1 MPEQTIEGL
10 RADPVQQFSVFTP
23 NKLGRL
29 HDLIALFG
37 RHQVHVLAL
46 TVLDTTD
53 SAVLR
58 LVVDD
63 PDRARAL
70 LAEQGFPFT
79 QTEVVVVV
87 EVDSDTKL
95 QGVLTALIE
104 AEININY
111 LYSFIILPG
120 FRSLLALSLEDR
132 EVATQALQRHQFKVL
147 NQSDLSR

>member
-79 QTEVVVVV
+79 QTEAVVV

-95 QGVLTALIE
+95 QGVLTALLE

-111 LYSFIILPG
+111 LYSFIILPA